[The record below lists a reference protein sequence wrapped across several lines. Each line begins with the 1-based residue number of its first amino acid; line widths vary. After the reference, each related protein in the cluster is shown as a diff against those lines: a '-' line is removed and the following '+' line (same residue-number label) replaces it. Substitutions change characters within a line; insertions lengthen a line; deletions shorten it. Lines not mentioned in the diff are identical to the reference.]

1 MCCRGKRKSCGK
13 LDDGT
18 KLVWMFYNDYIKLT
32 DNEKENK
39 IKCVK
44 KQQLSKYVICLE
56 LNEIFKSASFA
67 EEKYKKYHV
76 NASVVINC
84 CNNGRSKSSGEIK
97 GKRLHWMYYLDYIN
111 LYGVNLELKEVME

>member
-1 MCCRGKRKSCGK
+1 MC
-13 LDDGT
+13 
-18 KLVWMFYNDYIKLT
+18 
-32 DNEKENK
+32 
-39 IKCVK
+39 K